1 MCDSSDHTS
10 ITAQSSSSNEGE
22 LIGAY
27 GGQYLPYQ
35 YEPLAT
41 SSESDEASD
50 GDEERARRD
59 REDQPEDEDG
69 IRPSQF
75 RDRHKVVVALD
86 QW

>member
-1 MCDSSDHTS
+1 MSDSSDDTS
-10 ITAQSSSSNEGE
+10 MTAQSSSSNEEE

-50 GDEERARRD
+50 GDEGRARRD

-75 RDRHKVVVALD
+75 RDRYNGVVALD